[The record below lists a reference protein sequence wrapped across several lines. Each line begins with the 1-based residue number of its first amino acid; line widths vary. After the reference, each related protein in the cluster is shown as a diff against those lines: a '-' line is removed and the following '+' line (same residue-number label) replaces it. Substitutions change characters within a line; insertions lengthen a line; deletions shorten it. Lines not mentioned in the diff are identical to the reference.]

1 MDIQTNGF
9 LSIEQL
15 ANRMCGSTRTS
26 DRTQTTEGSSFKDI
40 LDKKSEEQTDI
51 LKFSKHA
58 SYRLTDRGINLTDN
72 QLERLNEGTG
82 KARQKGINDALVVV
96 DDLAFIVNVRS
107 STVIT
112 AMDSLQTDDRVFTNI
127 NGAVIM

>member
-1 MDIQTNGF
+1 MDIQKNSF
-9 LSIEQL
+9 LSIDQL
-15 ANRMCGSTRTS
+15 ADRIYGGTRTA
-26 DRTQTTEGSSFKDI
+26 DRAQTTDGLSFKEI
-40 LDKKSEEQTDI
+40 FEQKSEERADG

-58 SYRLTDRGINLTDN
+58 SYRLSDRGIRLTDN

-96 DDLAFIVNVRS
+96 DDLAFIVNIPN

-112 AMDSLQTDDRVFTNI
+112 AMDSSQTDEKVFTNI

>member
-1 MDIQTNGF
+1 MDIQTKSF
-9 LSIEQL
+9 LSIDQL
-15 ANRMCGSTRTS
+15 ADRVYGSARTS
-26 DRTQTTEGSSFKDI
+26 DRAQTTDGLSFKEI
-40 LDKKSEEQTDI
+40 LGQKSEEQTEG

-58 SYRLTDRGINLTDN
+58 SYRLSDRGIRLTDS

-96 DDLAFIVNVRS
+96 DDLAFIVNIPN

-112 AMDSLQTDDRVFTNI
+112 AMDNSQTDEKVFTNI